1 MLNMSTHMKSVEKA
15 MENQIHEDSYL
26 EKNFFS
32 LFFTAYNGCIL
43 DKGPKKD
50 ETDKTILFAYET
62 YEMWK
67 KNGRNSTNTS
77 KTLLSWDPPYMGFK

>member
-32 LFFTAYNGCIL
+32 LFFTAY
-43 DKGPKKD
+43 
-50 ETDKTILFAYET
+50 
-62 YEMWK
+62 
-67 KNGRNSTNTS
+67 
-77 KTLLSWDPPYMGFK
+77 MGAS